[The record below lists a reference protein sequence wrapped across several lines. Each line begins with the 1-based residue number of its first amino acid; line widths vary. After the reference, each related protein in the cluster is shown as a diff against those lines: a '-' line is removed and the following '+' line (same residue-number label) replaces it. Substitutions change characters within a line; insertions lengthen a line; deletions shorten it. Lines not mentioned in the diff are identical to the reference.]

1 MDSDIRF
8 SIVIPAYNEEESLPI
23 LVEELHQVFQH
34 YPKPAETILVNDG
47 STDQTLRIMLE
58 LKKKYYELSLIVIS
72 LDGNYGLTAALDA
85 GFRKAKENVIVSLD
99 ADLQNDPADIPR
111 LLEKISDYDAVIGVR
126 RKRMDSLV
134 KKISSQIANKLR
146 DLALNEKWAD
156 SGCTLKAYR
165 KSYLEKIK
173 LFNGLH
179 RFLPTLLAMEKARI
193 LELEVNHRLR
203 THGKSKYGLWNRL
216 IGPFRDLMVVRWMKH
231 QYLSYNIEEK
241 EFPST

>member
-23 LVEELHQVFQH
+23 LMEELRHVFH
-34 YPKPAETILVNDG
+34 NLPKPAETILVNDG
-47 STDQTLRIMLE
+47 STDRTLQVMLE
-58 LKKKYYELSLIVIS
+58 LKKKYDELSLKVIS

-85 GFRKAKENVIVSLD
+85 GFHTAKEEVIVSLD
-99 ADLQNDPADIPR
+99 ADLQNDPADIPK

-126 RKRMDSLV
+126 RKRMDRFI
-134 KKISSQIANKLR
+134 KKISSKIANSIR
-146 DLALNEKWAD
+146 DFILSEKWRD
-156 SGCTLKAYR
+156 TGCTLKAYR

-179 RFLPTLLAMEKARI
+179 RFLPTLLLMEKARI
-193 LELEVNHRLR
+193 LELDVNHRER

-216 IGPFRDLMVVRWMKH
+216 FGPFRDLMAVRWMKQQH
-231 QYLSYNIEEK
+231 LSYTIEEK
-241 EFPST
+241 